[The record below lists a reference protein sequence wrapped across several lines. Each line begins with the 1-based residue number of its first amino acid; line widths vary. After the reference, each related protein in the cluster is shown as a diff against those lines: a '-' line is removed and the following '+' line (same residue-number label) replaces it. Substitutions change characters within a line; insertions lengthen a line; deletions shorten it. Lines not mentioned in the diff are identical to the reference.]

1 MLRYAHVIGDQ
12 VINVS
17 VWAREPTEVERA
29 SYAPAILVDCTG
41 TATGPG
47 WQWVDGQWVAPQP
60 VEPSPAE

>member
-1 MLRYAHVIGDQ
+1 